1 MSRETMRRASVSRSN
16 PAEPSGRGRKETMD
30 EEIVGPAEAKFNQ
43 LLVHEIVLR

>member
-1 MSRETMRRASVSRSN
+1 MSREMMRRASGYRSN
-16 PAEPSGRGRKETMD
+16 PTEPNGRGRKETMD